1 MKLSF
6 NVEKCN
12 RQNIGQAK
20 AHNTRSREVSSQLPP
35 EAWFTTAGHHSF
47 VEWDDSKLELA
58 KSLAKRKDAVVAIK
72 VHIQIGNQS
81 DWRELPDDE
90 NPYGKPKK
98 PRPAKLEA
106 MKAGVMQALERE
118 FGKQNLVSV
127 DLHTDES
134 TPHIQA
140 VITPIKDGKLQA
152 KAWLDGKA
160 SLQGLRERIHADINQ
175 HVECSYEKGGRGGEP
190 HDEAKAAGGPKGP
203 QAEPQPSFFGK
214 LKGLVDKS
222 DLLKAAMLQIE
233 HLKAENARLFSKLK
247 AEVRKAE
254 DRYKAMRLAES
265 KTAQAESLARAER
278 QKQAEK
284 VAEMRRDAEAKN
296 DRIRE
301 LEGRVS
307 ELEYKLN
314 PPKPKER
321 EPEPEQPKRSRGMS
335 LG

>member
-20 AHNTRSREVSSQLPP
+20 AHNTRSREVSSQLPKD
-35 EAWFTTAGHHSF
+35 AWFTPAGHHTF
-47 VEWDDSKLELA
+47 VDWDDSKLELA
-58 KSLAKRKDAVVAIK
+58 KSMAKRKDAVVAIK

-90 NPYGKPKK
+90 NPHGKPKK
-98 PRPAKLEA
+98 PRPAKLDA
-106 MKAGVMQALERE
+106 LKAGVMLALERE
-118 FGKQNLVSV
+118 FGMQNLVSV
-127 DLHTDES
+127 ELHTDES
-134 TPHIQA
+134 TPHVQA

-160 SLQGLRERIHADINQ
+160 SLQGLRERIHANINR
-175 HVECSYEKGGRGGEP
+175 HVSCSYEKGGRGGEP

-203 QAEPQPSFFGK
+203 QKEPQPGFLGK
-214 LKGLVDKS
+214 LKSLVDKS
-222 DLLKAAMLQIE
+222 DLLNAAMLQIAN
-233 HLKAENARLFSKLK
+233 LKAENAQLFSKLK

-254 DRYKAMRLAES
+254 DRYKAMR
-265 KTAQAESLARAER
+265 Q
-278 QKQAEK
+278 
-284 VAEMRRDAEAKN
+284 AEAKAAN
-296 DRIRE
+296 LERQAFAEKERHNMRVWELTQQSEQKNEQIRE
-301 LEGRVS
+301 LQGRVS

-314 PPKPKER
+314 PPKAK
-321 EPEPEQPKRSRGMS
+321 EPELKGPSRSSGMS